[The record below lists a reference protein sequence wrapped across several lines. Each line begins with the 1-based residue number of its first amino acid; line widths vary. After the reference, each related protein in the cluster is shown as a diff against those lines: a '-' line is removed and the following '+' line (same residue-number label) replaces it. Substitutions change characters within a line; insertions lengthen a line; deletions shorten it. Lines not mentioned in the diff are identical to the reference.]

1 MTKKVCTLSI
11 FLGFIVF
18 MGGLGTSMPIA
29 VAAQTNVVVK
39 ARIMVVKETSLPIY
53 SSYPGTIIATNQVRI
68 ASRLMG
74 YVHKIGVHVGQQVKQ
89 GRRLLTVDQ
98 TDVNSAIQQA
108 RAGVSKA
115 RAALA
120 AAGSNFKR
128 YQALYKQK
136 AVPQQQFQQF
146 QLAYRVARG
155 NYKVALS
162 VLQNALSQLKYSE
175 VRAPFAGTVISKRVD
190 TGQLIAP
197 GQTLL
202 VLQSTGLQ
210 VEIQVDMLAFDH
222 LHLGR
227 TVAVTFEGP
236 DLKSRTVDGVVERLV
251 SAADP
256 MTHTHLIKIG
266 LPADCGAFPG
276 EYVTVH
282 IIVGQ
287 TLGIL
292 IPDSAIYTRAGI
304 TGVFVTTHTGLAIF
318 RMVRLGPRVSNR
330 VVILSGLVSGD
341 RVIIKV
347 RGMLYNGV
355 KIEGSSA

>member
-11 FLGFIVF
+11 FLGFVVF
-18 MGGLGTSMPIA
+18 MGGFGTSMPIA
-29 VAAQTNVVVK
+29 MAAQTNVMVK
-39 ARIMVVKETSLPIY
+39 VRIMVAKKTSLPIY
-53 SSYPGTIIATNQVRI
+53 SSYSGTIIATNQVRI

-74 YVHKIGVHVGQQVKQ
+74 YVRKIDVHVGQQVKR

-98 TDVNSAIQQA
+98 ADVNSAIHQA

-128 YQALYKQK
+128 YQALYEQK
-136 AVPQQQFQQF
+136 AVPRQQFQQF
-146 QLAYRVARG
+146 QLAYRVARSD
-155 NYKVALS
+155 YKVALS

-175 VRAPFAGTVISKRVD
+175 VRAPFAGAVISKRVD
-190 TGQLIAP
+190 TGQLITP

-227 TVAVTFEGP
+227 TVVVIFKGSGS
-236 DLKSRTVDGVVERLV
+236 KSRTVNGVVERLV

-256 MTHTHLIKIG
+256 MTHTHLVKIG
-266 LPADCGAFPG
+266 LPADCSAFPG

-304 TGVFVTTHTGLAIF
+304 TGVFVVTDTGSAAF
-318 RMVRLGPRVSNR
+318 RMVRPGSKISNR
-330 VVILSGLVSGD
+330 IVILSGLVSGD
-341 RVIIKV
+341 RVIIKA

-355 KIEGSSA
+355 KIEGSSV